1 MVRKSWWSVYL
12 STHPASSA
20 TFADDETV
28 TSNSSFDHFPHH
40 TYHRL
45 KHRPCVM
52 NNAISITTYL
62 VKSVRA
68 AFVGRSSVVLPEV
81 VRDLLERQK
90 CCNISGITSATKSK
104 SMATR

>member
-28 TSNSSFDHFPHH
+28 TSNSSFDHFQRH

-52 NNAISITTYL
+52 SNAISITTYL
-62 VKSVRA
+62 VKNA
-68 AFVGRSSVVLPEV
+68 QNAFIEQSSMILLEIA
-81 VRDLLERQK
+81 RDLLERQK
-90 CCNISGITSATKSK
+90 CCNISGTTSTTKSK

>member
-1 MVRKSWWSVYL
+1 
-12 STHPASSA
+12 
-20 TFADDETV
+20 
-28 TSNSSFDHFPHH
+28 
-40 TYHRL
+40 
-45 KHRPCVM
+45 M

-62 VKSVRA
+62 VENVQNTFIKKS
-68 AFVGRSSVVLPEV
+68 SMILLEV